1 MTSALYLDSAAL
13 EAGLDHI
20 LESPKDQGAIEMI
33 VRRPDVDQRE
43 EVGEAELDLE
53 LGVVGD
59 SWNSRESI
67 STPDGSPN
75 PETQVNIMNA
85 RVIALVASDRDRWAL
100 AGDQFYVDLDL
111 SRENLPPGTRLQ
123 LGSAVVEV
131 SEVPHRGCAKFSG
144 RFGAD
149 ALRFV
154 NTGAGRDLS
163 FRGINTRIVVP
174 GVVRRGD
181 QIEKLWA
188 ASKTVQT

>member
-1 MTSALYLDSAAL
+1 MTSALYLDTATL

-20 LESPKDQGAIEMI
+20 LQSPKYQGAIEMI

-43 EVGEAELDLE
+43 EVDEAVLDLE

-59 SWNSRESI
+59 SWSLRESI

-85 RVIALVASDRDRWAL
+85 RVIALVAPDRVRWSL

-111 SRENLPPGTRLQ
+111 GRENVPPGTRLQ
-123 LGSAVVEV
+123 LGSAVVEA

-154 NTGAGRDLS
+154 NTGPGRDLS
-163 FRGINTRIVVP
+163 FRGINTRVVVP
-174 GVVRRGD
+174 GVVSRGD
-181 QIEKLWA
+181 QIKKL
-188 ASKTVQT
+188 

>member
-1 MTSALYLDSAAL
+1 MTSALYLDAATL

-20 LESPKDQGAIEMI
+20 RQSPKDVGTIEMI
-33 VRRPDVDQRE
+33 IRRPGVDQRE
-43 EVGEAELDLE
+43 ELEEAEVDLE

-59 SWNSRESI
+59 TWKAREST

-75 PETQVNIMNA
+75 PDAQVTIMNA
-85 RVIALVASDRDRWAL
+85 RVIDLVAQGRDRWSL
-100 AGDQFYVDLDL
+100 AGDQFYADLDL

-131 SEVPHRGCAKFSG
+131 SETPHTGCSKFSG

-154 NTGAGRDLS
+154 NTGPGRDLS
-163 FRGINTRIVVP
+163 FRGINTRVVAP

-181 QIEKLWA
+181 QIK
-188 ASKTVQT
+188 KR

>member
-1 MTSALYLDSAAL
+1 MTSALYLDAATL

-20 LESPKDQGAIEMI
+20 LDSPKDVGTVELII
-33 VRRPDVDQRE
+33 RRPGVEERE
-43 EVGEAELDLE
+43 EVEQGELDLS
-53 LGVVGD
+53 LGLIGD
-59 SWNSRESI
+59 NWSSRETI

-75 PETQVNIMNA
+75 PETQVTIMNA
-85 RVIALVASDRDRWAL
+85 RVIGLVAQERARWSL

-111 SRENLPPGTRLQ
+111 SPENLPPGSRLQ
-123 LGSAVVEV
+123 LGTAVVEV

-154 NTGAGRDLS
+154 NTGAGRDHS
-163 FRGINTRIVVP
+163 FRGINTSVVVP

-181 QIEKLWA
+181 RIQKL
-188 ASKTVQT
+188 